1 MNRVLSAREW
11 AVFSGIASLP
21 FIMVYFITTDH
32 RAVKIAFRIKQR
44 TAALMTRRGE
54 QQEQQVETADGECQG
69 FRSFKT
75 HEQPSSSYR
84 CGKHTGRDSERAG
97 SAPNDGSVTI

>member
-44 TAALMTRRGE
+44 S
-54 QQEQQVETADGECQG
+54 ECQG